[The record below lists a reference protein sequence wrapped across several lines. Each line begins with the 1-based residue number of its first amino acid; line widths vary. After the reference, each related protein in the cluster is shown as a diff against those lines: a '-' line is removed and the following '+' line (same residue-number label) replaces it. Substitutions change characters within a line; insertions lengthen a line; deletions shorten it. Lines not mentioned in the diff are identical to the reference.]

1 MINLEKKLNR
11 ESASPPPPFKKTCP
25 CTVLPPHFLIFSDSP
40 SDGGNQTLLPPLQKK
55 SLCVRG
61 WGFPNYVLAKKTPE

>member
-40 SDGGNQTLLPPLQKK
+40 SDGGNQTLLPPPLEKV
-55 SLCVRG
+55 SVCEGVGFSELCVS
-61 WGFPNYVLAKKTPE
+61 